1 MSVLSLSFIG
11 HAFQSFYQLFKLLC
25 TLSSILLILWGP
37 ELNKMT
43 ECSSY
48 DLINPMYNRR
58 ITSFGQLD
66 VLCLIHPKMHFDLLA
81 ASVQCWLMLRLLS
94 TSTSRFLLAELLS
107 SNWSLSSY
115 TCLELLHHQLW
126 HLAFSF
132 AELHAIDD
140 CPIL

>member
-1 MSVLSLSFIG
+1 MPSSHFTNFLNSSVHFQVSFLYCG
-11 HAFQSFYQLFKLLC
+11 DQNWTKWQ
-25 TLSSILLILWGP
+25 
-37 ELNKMT
+37 
-43 ECSSY
+43 CSSY